1 MKIKRIIFATGN
13 PDKVREIREIL
24 NGLDI
29 DVVTMKEAG
38 YDIPINEN
46 GKTFLENALIKAR
59 TVQEASGEM
68 TMADDSG
75 LVVDALGGEPG
86 IYSARW
92 LGRDTSYH
100 IKNTE
105 IIKRL
110 DGLKGEARSARF
122 VCAIACV
129 LPDGRTLTSEK
140 TFEGQ
145 IGWEEK
151 GENGFGYDPI
161 FYLPDRGKYSAEL
174 SPEEKNAISH
184 RGKAL
189 RDMRRQLD
197 MLREEGIL

>member
-13 PDKVREIREIL
+13 PGKVREIREIL
-24 NGLDI
+24 SDPDI

-38 YDIPINEN
+38 IDIPINEN

-59 TVQEASGEM
+59 AVHAVSGEM

-100 IKNTE
+100 VKNNE
-105 IIKRL
+105 IIRRL
-110 DGLKGEARSARF
+110 EGLTGSARSARF
-122 VCAIACV
+122 VCAVACV
-129 LPDGRTLTSEK
+129 LPDGRELTSEE

-145 IGWEEK
+145 IGWKET

-161 FYLPDRGKYSAEL
+161 FYLPEYGKYSAEL
-174 SPEEKNAISH
+174 DPEEKNAISH

-189 RDMRRQLD
+189 RDMRRQLA
-197 MLREEGIL
+197 GIEK